1 MGHAARSLATV
12 DDVVSLALLRKDES
26 SEDIIGSNA
35 KILEKDD
42 KLIGQLQQQ
51 QQQQQQHITL
61 QPQSGVVKKPVK
73 TSVRTADVLVDILVE
88 AGVEVVFGLPG
99 GPIAP
104 VHDALIDR
112 PEIKSITTRHEA
124 GAIFAAAGY
133 AQATGKLGVVVVTSG
148 PGILN
153 AMTGLASAYCDGL
166 PVLVIAGE
174 VPRERFGQGAVQE
187 GTSQGL
193 DIIHMVRPI
202 SKFAAEARDAS
213 SAPVLLRRA
222 IATAMSGRRGP
233 AVVTLPMD
241 VGTTQVR
248 STTPVE
254 VISRLEFDI
263 PPATLRAT
271 SNALAN
277 AKRPLILVGSGA
289 RFGKGPELVRM
300 LAERLQCPVMTTP
313 KAKGVFSETH
323 PLSLGVF
330 GWGGHPS
337 ASEYLTAGVDVLFVI
352 GSGLGETATDS
363 WSTKLSASE
372 HFIQLD
378 IEAQRIGRNYAVTL
392 AMVDT
397 VESAIPKLLRALEH
411 EPSMVGRPRACR
423 TFGVRRQQTGAEV
436 PVGPENKIS
445 PQRALWELQRAL
457 PATTLYTTD
466 IGSHMFFAL
475 HHLEVQSP
483 RGFMI
488 MFGLGSMASGI
499 GSSLGVKV
507 GNPDVPVV
515 SVCGDGCFQMGLGD
529 VATAAQEGISMIFAV
544 LNDERYGLVE
554 IGNNAVYGRTPSFA
568 TPMDVCAL
576 AEGVGAAAVVI
587 EKPGDI
593 LNLDLLKLAN
603 NRPLV
608 LDIRIDREVR
618 LQSGRLE
625 FLKEM
630 ANKAKLEKQSS

>member
-1 MGHAARSLATV
+1 MGRAAHLVPADGIALSSAEEQRVIAEELESGEDLTDRHPIRS
-12 DDVVSLALLRKDES
+12 R
-26 SEDIIGSNA
+26 
-35 KILEKDD
+35 
-42 KLIGQLQQQ
+42 
-51 QQQQQQHITL
+51 
-61 QPQSGVVKKPVK
+61 SGVVQRETTQ
-73 TSVRTADVLVDILVE
+73 TSLRTADLLVDILVE

-112 PEIKSITTRHEA
+112 PEIKSITTRHEG
-124 GAIFAAAGY
+124 GAVFAAAGY
-133 AQATGKLGVVVVTSG
+133 AQATGKLGVVIVTSG
-148 PGILN
+148 PGVLN
-153 AMTGLASAYCDGL
+153 AMTGLASAHCDGL
-166 PVLVIAGE
+166 PLLVIAGE

-187 GTSQGL
+187 GTTEGL
-193 DIIHMVRPI
+193 DIIHMVRSI
-202 SKFAAEARDAS
+202 SKFAAEARDPA
-213 SAPVLLRRA
+213 SAPALLKRA
-222 IATAMSGRRGP
+222 IATALSGRRGP
-233 AVVTLPMD
+233 AVITLPMD
-241 VGTTQVR
+241 VGTTPV
-248 STTPVE
+248 TAPPVVE
-254 VISRLEFDI
+254 VVSRLEFDI
-263 PPATLRAT
+263 PPATLRAV
-271 SNALAN
+271 SHALAT
-277 AKRPLILVGSGA
+277 AKRPLLMVGSGA
-289 RFGKGPELVRM
+289 RGGKGPELVRR

-337 ASEYLTAGVDVLFVI
+337 ASEYLATGVDVLFVI

-363 WSTKLSASE
+363 WSTKLGATRAL
-372 HFIQLD
+372 IQLD
-378 IEAQRIGRNYAVTL
+378 IEAQRIGRNYAVTM

-397 VESAIPKLLRALEH
+397 VESAIPKILRELDD
-411 EPSMVGRPRACR
+411 EPSIGERAPRS
-423 TFGVRRQQTGAEV
+423 FGVRRQQTGAEIL
-436 PVGPENKIS
+436 VGPEGRIS

-457 PATTLYTTD
+457 PPTTLYTTD

-475 HHLEVQSP
+475 HHLEVRSP

-515 SVCGDGCFQMGLGD
+515 SVCGDGCFQMALGD
-529 VATAAQEGISMIFAV
+529 VATAAHEGIPLIYAV

-568 TPMDVCAL
+568 TPMDICAL
-576 AEGVGAAAVVI
+576 AQGVGAAAAAI
-587 EKPGDI
+587 EQPGDI
-593 LNLDLLKLAN
+593 LKLDLLEISRD
-603 NRPLV
+603 RPLV

-630 ANKAKLEKQSS
+630 ANKAKLEKKQSL